1 MVKDS
6 KLFYHA
12 LKVSYD
18 SCIGCS
24 HCMIS
29 CPTEA
34 IRIRDG
40 KAIIYE
46 NKCVDCGECLKVCPV
61 YAIYIEDDDF
71 NKINNYKHR
80 IALVPE
86 VFFGQFPSKI
96 TKRQIQNA
104 ILAFGFTEVVEV
116 EISAPILADEIN
128 NYATNHPDVKPLISS
143 FCPAI
148 VRLIQVKFPSLTQNI
163 MLLKPPIDLTS
174 LYVRKKMQDKGVFAE
189 EIGVFYISTCASKI
203 AAIKSPVGEDVSL
216 INGVINMDTLFNKV
230 FKYLK
235 NEKSI
240 EPKEE
245 YKSIDNTFSGWSL
258 TSGESSYIKGRSLAI
273 DGIHNTIEI
282 LEKVE
287 NEEIKNIDFLELR
300 ACDESCAGG
309 VLLTSNRFLVADTI
323 NNCKANLQ
331 EYQTL
336 DIKKYKE
343 YITERMSIQKIKP
356 RSMMKLD
363 ENMELAMMKLKKAS
377 KILQRLSLTDCTAC
391 GAPNCQ
397 AFANDIAQGNAEIKQ
412 CFFIQRNKEISGE
425 ITVEESVNEL
435 KKIWGTRKFI
445 NKRK

>member
-1 MVKDS
+1 MAKDN
-6 KLFYHA
+6 KQFYHA

-34 IRIRDG
+34 IRIREG

-61 YAIYIEDDDF
+61 YAIYIEEDDF

-86 VFFGQFPSKI
+86 VFFGQFPAEMSK
-96 TKRQIQNA
+96 KQISDA

-116 EISAPILADEIN
+116 EISAPILAAQIN
-128 NYATNHPDVKPLISS
+128 NYAAANPDVKPLISS

-163 MLLKPPIDLTS
+163 MLLKPPIDITS
-174 LYVRKKMQDKGVFAE
+174 LYVRKKMSEEGVQPE
-189 EIGVFYISTCASKI
+189 NIGVFYISTCAAKI
-203 AAIKSPVGEDVSL
+203 AAIKSPVGEDISL
-216 INGVINMDTLFNKV
+216 INGIINMDTLFNKV

-235 NEKSI
+235 NEKSQ
-240 EPKEE
+240 EPEE
-245 YKSIDNTFSGWSL
+245 VYKSINDTFFGWSL
-258 TSGESSYIKGRSLAI
+258 TSGESSHIKGRSLAI

-309 VLLTSNRFLVADTI
+309 VLLTANRFLVAEAL
-323 NNCKANLQ
+323 NNSKVGLQ

-336 DIKKYKE
+336 DINHYKD
-343 YITERMSIQKIKP
+343 YITERMSIQKVKP

-363 ENMELAMMKLKKAS
+363 ENMEIAMMKLKKAS
-377 KILQRLSLTDCTAC
+377 KILQSLSLTDCTAC

-397 AFANDIAQGNAEIKQ
+397 AFANDIAQGDAEINQ